1 MANINETYAR
11 DLDLNLLRVFVVVA
25 EEGSLTRAASRL
37 YVTQP
42 AMSAAM
48 RRLAT
53 FVGAELIVRQG
64 RGVAV
69 TARGAEL
76 LAAARAHLQPL
87 VAAATATPV
96 FDPKTSTA
104 RIRFGLAD
112 GLEAVIL
119 PRLIARLQR
128 EAPRLQLIVLGVQ
141 FRTIEEKLL
150 TNQIDFAVTVA
161 DDLPQSILRQPL
173 RIQHAGSPGFV
184 CLFDSRFTRLGRT
197 LNERQYFEQEH
208 VIVSYAGDTRG
219 IIEDVLGKTRS
230 VRVSVPAFGYIADV
244 VDGSSLVATVPSLLA
259 RELSKT
265 RPHLRALPLPFSMES
280 TSLDLLWSR
289 VTDADP
295 AARFVREQVASIV
308 ESPAVRAPKRER
320 RERQTAGK
328 TGARA
333 PSLSSRQGRRVTRS
347 VS

>member
-219 IIEDVLGKTRS
+219 IIEDLLGKTRS

-259 RELSKT
+259 RELIKHAPTFAHSLCRSRWKARASTYCGHASPT
-265 RPHLRALPLPFSMES
+265 RIRRRVSCASRSRASSNRPRFEHRNGNAASAK
-280 TSLDLLWSR
+280 R
-289 VTDADP
+289 P
-295 AARFVREQVASIV
+295 AK
-308 ESPAVRAPKRER
+308 PARER
-320 RERQTAGK
+320 HR
-328 TGARA
+328 
-333 PSLSSRQGRRVTRS
+333 
-347 VS
+347 